1 MLRPV
6 VSKVAESDTEVDY
19 YYVDV
24 DKTPELAGKFG
35 ISSIPTLLQFKQ
47 GKLSNQSVG
56 AISEAQVKQ
65 FAHS

>member
-6 VSKVAESDTEVDY
+6 VSKVSETENDVDF

-24 DKTPELAGKFG
+24 DQSPEFAEKFG
-35 ISSIPTLLQFKQ
+35 ISSIPTLLQLKQ
-47 GKLSNQSVG
+47 GKLTNQSVG